1 MGWWHDVETWKW
13 DESGGEE
20 MHHTF
25 DVMNVV
31 LLGWKSDVFHTLIN
45 ILIRNESRSIWKMQ
59 RLCICITQPHYR
71 STPSSQ
77 TPSFLRPSEDFPFVG
92 ACLQESQSDFCWLPC
107 DGGQIPMCSRVGC
120 FWLCWL
126 KTRCTKPLL
135 FRMQVWPWEA
145 NQRCWF
151 SPTHHALTVYH
162 CFVPLY
168 AMTERTPKGWQLRF
182 YENKAWSH
190 HVANVVWPPAW
201 PSRPP
206 KTRKNTCRP
215 TARSCL
221 CTITDRCHAK
231 KYLITEL
238 HMQPTIRYQICS
250 FTGQKEPMCKAVLY
264 FQLLNQSSV
273 CVVQDDN
280 KAERTGYRAGLSP
293 RA

>member
-126 KTRCTKPLL
+126 QKRCTKPLM

-151 SPTHHALTVYH
+151 TPLTMPWLFTIVFCHCMQWQSAPQRVGSWGLMKTKHDHTMWQMWFVLPLDPHAPPKPEKILAGQLRDLVCAQSPT
-162 CFVPLY
+162 
-168 AMTERTPKGWQLRF
+168 
-182 YENKAWSH
+182 
-190 HVANVVWPPAW
+190 VVMQKSILLLNSICSPP
-201 PSRPP
+201 SG
-206 KTRKNTCRP
+206 TGS
-215 TARSCL
+215 ARSPDKRNPCAKPYSISNCL
-221 CTITDRCHAK
+221 TSP
-231 KYLITEL
+231 L
-238 HMQPTIRYQICS
+238 
-250 FTGQKEPMCKAVLY
+250 
-264 FQLLNQSSV
+264 
-273 CVVQDDN
+273 CV
-280 KAERTGYRAGLSP
+280 
-293 RA
+293 

>member
-1 MGWWHDVETWKW
+1 MQLTWLSNQVFALTDKKSKMGWWHDVDTWKW

-77 TPSFLRPSEDFPFVG
+77 TPSFLRPTEDFLFVG

-107 DGGQIPMCSRVGC
+107 DEGQIPMCSRVGC

-126 KTRCTKPLL
+126 QKRCTKQIM

-151 SPTHHALTVYH
+151 TPTHHALAVYH
-162 CFVPLY
+162 CFLPLY

-190 HVANVVWPPAW
+190 HVANVVCPPAW

-206 KTRKNTCRP
+206 KTRKKCKMQANCEILSVHNHRP
-215 TARSCL
+215 LSCKKVSYYWTPYAAHHQVPDL
-221 CTITDRCHAK
+221 LVHRTKGTHVQSCTLFPIA
-231 KYLITEL
+231 
-238 HMQPTIRYQICS
+238 
-250 FTGQKEPMCKAVLY
+250 
-264 FQLLNQSSV
+264 
-273 CVVQDDN
+273 
-280 KAERTGYRAGLSP
+280 
-293 RA
+293 